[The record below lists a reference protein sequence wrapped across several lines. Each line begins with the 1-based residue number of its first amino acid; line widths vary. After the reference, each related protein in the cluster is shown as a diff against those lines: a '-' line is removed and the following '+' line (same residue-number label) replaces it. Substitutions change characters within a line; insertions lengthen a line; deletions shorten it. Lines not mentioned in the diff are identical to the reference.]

1 LREDLLRERSERRE
15 AQEEARR
22 LREELEAPSK
32 HDQSSAA
39 PSALRGAWEEGAK
52 EIARRLVAGI
62 AGVVVFIPSALTAVI
77 SYFNNATTLA
87 VLTGLLAFFATVT
100 GLVGLVGT
108 YFGSRLPRM
117 PWREHAESRRC
128 SPRSPTGRR
137 KGTFQPILCTLG
149 KKTSKSHA

>member
-1 LREDLLRERSERRE
+1 MDREGQNLQRELGRLEGRLELTERAESALREDLLRERSERRE

-100 GLVGLVGT
+100 GLVGT
-108 YFGSRLPRM
+108 YFGIK
-117 PWREHAESRRC
+117 AA
-128 SPRSPTGRR
+128 
-137 KGTFQPILCTLG
+137 
-149 KKTSKSHA
+149 SHASERARRVPEVLAA